1 MVDLAFLT
9 LVWSGLSALGAGAA
23 VLIIVLG

>member
-23 VLIIVLG
+23 LVILLVG

>member
-23 VLIIVLG
+23 ALILLLG